1 MLELDLEVTRA
12 VEGAERR
19 RKGLRL
25 VLTSVGARRS
35 LRAACV
41 VLRRRSA

>member
-12 VEGAERR
+12 VEGAER